1 MLNNI
6 TFKKPEK
13 REFELLPEE
22 VYEVVISSIEEGERV
37 VYQHPDEKE
46 EIIKFTFEIEEGE
59 YKGRKLWKDCSPI
72 MWPGSDKGSP
82 STLYL
87 IYSAGAGKKLSMEE
101 CEFVGLTEINE
112 LEGKKLRAIVIQKK
126 SSKGELV
133 NKVDGFLP
141 IKGMKITESE
151 EGLVN
156 AEISSIE
163 YDDAENRSF

>member
-87 IYSAGAGKKLSMEE
+87 IYSAGTGKKLSMEE

-112 LEGKKLRAIVIQKK
+112 LEGKRLRAIVIQKK

-141 IKGMKITESE
+141 ARGVKIVESE
-151 EGLVN
+151 ESMINTELEDN
-156 AEISSIE
+156 KINESDIP
-163 YDDAENRSF
+163 Y

>member
-112 LEGKKLRAIVIQKK
+112 LEGKRLRAIVIQKK

-141 IKGMKITESE
+141 ARGVKIVESE
-151 EGLVN
+151 ESMINTELEDN
-156 AEISSIE
+156 KINESDIP
-163 YDDAENRSF
+163 Y

>member
-87 IYSAGAGKKLSMEE
+87 IYSAGTGKKLSFEE
-101 CEFVGLTEINE
+101 CEFVGPTEINE
-112 LEGKKLRAIVIQKK
+112 LEGKRLRAIVIQKK

-141 IKGMKITESE
+141 ARGVKIVESE
-151 EGLVN
+151 ESMINTELEDN
-156 AEISSIE
+156 KINESDIP
-163 YDDAENRSF
+163 Y